1 MFCLSPN
8 YGNNLSF
15 NYHKPC
21 FNPYASFMHQKLSS
35 RFFRLLCPLCLSFL
49 LAAPTVKAQADS
61 SHLKTNVDKDSFLNP
76 FEAFKTSRNIS
87 GLADVADH
95 HHYPSPEKVLGWQ
108 KQLQLNDRQKAV
120 INQINTALQ
129 RKVKEMNGFL
139 ITNEKMLDSL
149 FNYKKVNNGLLIY
162 YTNRYGLYQG
172 ELRNAIL
179 QACLKTETQLTATQL
194 KKYGLLLQD

>member
-1 MFCLSPN
+1 
-8 YGNNLSF
+8 
-15 NYHKPC
+15 
-21 FNPYASFMHQKLSS
+21 MHIKLGA
-35 RFFRLLCPLCLSFL
+35 RFFIPFSTLYLSL
-49 LAAPTVKAQADS
+49 IMAANTVKAQVDS
-61 SHLKTNVDKDSFLNP
+61 STHLNKDPFLNQ

-95 HHYPSPEKVLGWQ
+95 HHYPFPEKVLGWQ
-108 KQLQLNDRQKAV
+108 KQLQLNDRQKAA
-120 INQINTALQ
+120 ITQINTALQ

-172 ELRNAIL
+172 ELRNAVL
-179 QACLKTETQLTATQL
+179 QGCLKTEMQLTAAQL
-194 KKYGLLLQD
+194 KKYDSLLQD

>member
-1 MFCLSPN
+1 
-8 YGNNLSF
+8 
-15 NYHKPC
+15 
-21 FNPYASFMHQKLSS
+21 MHLKLSS
-35 RFFRLLCPLCLSFL
+35 LFFRLLCSLCLSFL
-49 LAAPTVKAQADS
+49 LASPTVKAQVDS
-61 SHLKTNVDKDSFLNP
+61 SRSKTNVNKDSFLNQ
-76 FEAFKTSRNIS
+76 FEAFKTSRNIN

-95 HHYPSPEKVLGWQ
+95 HHYPLPENVLGWQ
-108 KQLQLNDRQKAV
+108 KQLQLNDRQKVA
-120 INQINTALQ
+120 INQINKTLQ

-172 ELRNAIL
+172 EIRNAIL

-194 KKYGLLLQD
+194 KKYGSLLQD